1 MYMTKRP
8 EEREKN
14 IPLVLLASG
23 QVAEIVSL
31 PLGQCGRRL
40 EALGLRPGKKIKKL
54 HGMPF
59 CGPVALDIDGRQVAI
74 GYGAA
79 SSIIVKPV
87 GNDLSE

>member
-1 MYMTKRP
+1 MYMAERP
-8 EEREKN
+8 EKREKT
-14 IPLVLLASG
+14 IPLVMLASG
-23 QVAEIVSL
+23 KVAEIVSL

-40 EALGLRPGKKIKKL
+40 EALGLRPGKKIRKL

-79 SSIIVKPV
+79 SRVIVKPL
-87 GNDLSE
+87 GNDL